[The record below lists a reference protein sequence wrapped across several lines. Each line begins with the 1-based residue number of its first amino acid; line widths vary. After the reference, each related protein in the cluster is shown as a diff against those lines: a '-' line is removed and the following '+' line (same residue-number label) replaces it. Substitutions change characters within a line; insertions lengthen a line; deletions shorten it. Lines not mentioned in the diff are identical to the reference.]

1 MQKAVEGMVSG
12 NQLQGSDLQSRVVL
26 EGVCKSYGEEWERQD
41 VILDLNA
48 EITPGELT
56 VIVGPSGCGKST
68 LVNLIAGFETP
79 DRGRILLNDQPV
91 TGPSKDRMVVFQETA
106 LIPWQTTY
114 ENVVFGPKLRGEMRG
129 KELKEEAERLLHKVG
144 LQEFMHK
151 YPLQLSGG
159 MQRRAELAR
168 ALINQPKLMIMDE
181 PFRGLD
187 AMSRG
192 LMQEFFLRLFE
203 ENRRTNLFVT
213 SEIDEAI
220 FLADRVIVLANRP
233 SHVRAVIDIKL
244 PRPRHY
250 SMLSS
255 PESYAYKRQAMAIL
269 HEEAMKSFKSGATS
283 QDFIDSFSRRTK

>member
-1 MQKAVEGMVSG
+1 MLKATDAMEQARAPADVDAQARVELKGVS
-12 NQLQGSDLQSRVVL
+12 
-26 EGVCKSYGEEWERQD
+26 KAYGEEWERQE
-41 VILDLNA
+41 VIRDINL
-48 EITPGELT
+48 EIAPGALT
-56 VIVGPSGCGKST
+56 VVVGPSGCGKST
-68 LVNLIAGFETP
+68 LVNLIAGFERP
-79 DRGRILLNDQPV
+79 DKGEILLNGRRI

-114 ENVVFGPKLRGEMRG
+114 ENVVFGPRLRGDFKRKVLRQKAE
-129 KELKEEAERLLHKVG
+129 ELLAKVG
-144 LQEFMHK
+144 LSEFMHK

-168 ALINQPKLMIMDE
+168 ALINQPQIMIMDE

-213 SEIDEAI
+213 SEIEEAI
-220 FLADRVIVLANRP
+220 FLADRLVVLSNRP
-233 SHVRAVIDIKL
+233 ARVRTLIDIEL

-250 SMLSS
+250 QMLNS
-255 PESYAYKRQAMAIL
+255 PEAYQYKRQAMEIL
-269 HEEAMKSFKSGATS
+269 HQEAMRSFKASGGVNSSTG
-283 QDFIDSFSRRTK
+283 

>member
-1 MQKAVEGMVSG
+1 MLKATDAMEQARAPADVDAQARVELKGVS
-12 NQLQGSDLQSRVVL
+12 
-26 EGVCKSYGEEWERQD
+26 KAYGEEWERQE
-41 VILDLNA
+41 VIRDINL
-48 EITPGELT
+48 EIAPGALT
-56 VIVGPSGCGKST
+56 VVVGPSGCGKST
-68 LVNLIAGFETP
+68 LVNLIAGFERP
-79 DRGRILLNDQPV
+79 DKGEILLNGRRI

-114 ENVVFGPKLRGEMRG
+114 ENVVFGPRLRGDFKRKVLRQKAE
-129 KELKEEAERLLHKVG
+129 ELLAKVG
-144 LQEFMHK
+144 LSEFMHK

-168 ALINQPKLMIMDE
+168 ALINQPQIMIMDE

-213 SEIDEAI
+213 SEIEEAI
-220 FLADRVIVLANRP
+220 FLADRLVVLSNRP
-233 SHVRAVIDIKL
+233 ARVRTLIDIDL

-250 SMLSS
+250 QMLNS
-255 PESYAYKRQAMAIL
+255 PEAYQYKRQAMEIL
-269 HEEAMKSFKSGATS
+269 HQEAMRSFKASGGVNSSTG
-283 QDFIDSFSRRTK
+283 

>member
-1 MQKAVEGMVSG
+1 MQKATDTMEKDRTQAGAAGKARVELKGVS
-12 NQLQGSDLQSRVVL
+12 
-26 EGVCKSYGEEWERQD
+26 KAYGEAWERQD
-41 VILDLNA
+41 VIRDFSL
-48 EITPGELT
+48 EIEPGALT
-56 VIVGPSGCGKST
+56 VMVGPSGCGKTT
-68 LVNLIAGFETP
+68 LVNLIAGFDRP
-79 DRGRILLNDQPV
+79 DKGEILLNGRRI

-114 ENVVFGPKLRGEMRG
+114 ENVVFGPKLRGDFKRKVLRQKAE
-129 KELKEEAERLLHKVG
+129 ELLAKVG
-144 LQEFMHK
+144 LSEFMHK

-168 ALINQPKLMIMDE
+168 ALINQPQIMIMDE

-220 FLADRVIVLANRP
+220 FLADRLVVLSNRP
-233 SHVRAVIDIKL
+233 ARVRTLIEIDL

-250 SMLSS
+250 QMLSS
-255 PESYAYKRQAMAIL
+255 PEAYQYKRRAMEIL
-269 HEEAMKSFKSGATS
+269 HQEAMRSFKPSGGAN
-283 QDFIDSFSRRTK
+283 FSAR